1 MQKNR
6 IESIDCLRG
15 LVMVIMALDH
25 VRDYFI
31 FGSFTSNPTDLD
43 TTTPILFFT
52 RVITHYCAPVFI
64 LLTGTSAYLYGS
76 KKNKHELSKFL
87 FTRGIWLIFLEII
100 VNNFLWFFDPSFSMI
115 VLQVIWAIA
124 FGMLFLSGIIY
135 LSNRIILIV
144 GLSIICFHNLL
155 DSFVFEGQNMESIL
169 WYFFHQMTIVEVS
182 ESTSIV
188 FGYPIIPWIGL
199 MAIGYV
205 LGSIFINYEP
215 KERRSLLI
223 KYGCCSIGLFLILRW
238 LDFYGDPNSFT
249 MQNSLTLTIMDFF
262 NTTKYPPSLH
272 FILMTIGPSL
282 LVLAYIE
289 KIKNKITDF
298 FIVFGRVPLFYY
310 FLHILVI
317 HIFAIIL
324 LIINDGDP
332 SIMFKMTPY
341 LGHQQQLVEYG
352 YPLWVVYS
360 VWVIVIL
367 ILYPACYKYMKY
379 KSTSNKWWLSYL

>member
-1 MQKNR
+1 MRKNR
-6 IESIDCLRG
+6 IESIDFLRG

-52 RVITHYCAPVFI
+52 RIITHYCAPVFI

-76 KKNKHELSKFL
+76 KKNKQELSKFL

-115 VLQVIWAIA
+115 LLQVIWAIA
-124 FGMLFLSGIIY
+124 FGMLFLSALIY
-135 LSNRIILIV
+135 LSNRVIFMI
-144 GLSIICFHNLL
+144 GLSIVFFHNLL
-155 DSFVFEGQNMESIL
+155 DFFVFEGESIDSIL
-169 WYFFHQMTIVEVS
+169 WYFLHQMAIVEVS
-182 ESTSIV
+182 ESTSII
-188 FGYPIIPWIGL
+188 FGYPVLPWIGL
-199 MAIGYV
+199 IAIGYV
-205 LGSIFINYEP
+205 LGSIFINYQP
-215 KERRSLLI
+215 NERRSLLI
-223 KYGCCSIGLFLILRW
+223 KYGCYCIALFLILRC
-238 LDFYGDPNSFT
+238 LDFYGDPNSFA
-249 MQNSLTLTIMDFF
+249 MQNSLTLTVMDFF
-262 NTTKYPPSLH
+262 NTTKYPPSLLY
-272 FILMTIGPSL
+272 ILMTIGPSL

-332 SIMFKMTPY
+332 SIMFNMTPY

-352 YPLWVVYS
+352 HPLWVVYL
-360 VWVIVIL
+360 VWSIVIL
-367 ILYPACYKYMKY
+367 VLYPACYKYMKY
-379 KSTSNKWWLSYL
+379 KSTSTKWWLSYL